1 MTLEQM
7 PNDDDFIYFWKGA
20 RRSATGPDG
29 IPYCAWAASGRPAA
43 KKMRLLLWDM
53 MGGNPAP
60 YGFNDSLALF
70 PPKGTKD
77 GDDDQATRAPEDT
90 RPLNLKNK
98 DNMSI
103 AGVINKKFARP
114 IAVCANK
121 AQRGFVKGRQGLDNV
136 VDVDTQARILDFL
149 ANGTDVPAIVLYD
162 YAAAFP
168 SVAHAFFFL
177 CLSAIK
183 MPTGIISYFVA
194 LYTNN
199 RVFCNIDG
207 TFIWLFDVLSGVLQ
221 GCPASGSLFVIAINL
236 CLYLIDDVIGPR
248 DVVRAN
254 ADDIATV
261 IAKLET
267 LIKIANV
274 FAVYRRASNLT
285 IKTKKCI
292 IPIGRP
298 FNEELKMS
306 VRAFLETSISEWA
319 NVVIAP
325 RGEYLGFLV
334 GPIVKNHMRRKT
346 DFKWDRR
353 SRDIAAAR
361 VAPSIGIAMYNMR
374 AVTTLGYVAQ
384 IYPLL
389 ATTLKAKRSA
399 VQRIYH
405 FLNYTLPANLYYRL
419 NTVGAPQPASIQ
431 ALSYATR
438 LRADTKTITVWQQRK
453 RELDAVRDDHAPVG
467 WLHQRAIRSNPW
479 WDTWPAVDLI
489 AEAVNGFD
497 GRFGNISAQTNK
509 LREKENGLECKPRR
523 LE

>member
-1 MTLEQM
+1 M
-7 PNDDDFIYFWKGA
+7 
-20 RRSATGPDG
+20 
-29 IPYCAWAASGRPAA
+29 
-43 KKMRLLLWDM
+43 
-53 MGGNPAP
+53 
-60 YGFNDSLALF
+60 
-70 PPKGTKD
+70 
-77 GDDDQATRAPEDT
+77 
-90 RPLNLKNK
+90 
-98 DNMSI
+98 
-103 AGVINKKFARP
+103 
-114 IAVCANK
+114 
-121 AQRGFVKGRQGLDNV
+121 GFVKGRQGLDDV

-149 ANGTDVPAIVLYD
+149 ANGTDIPAIVLYD

-168 SVAHAFFFL
+168 SVAHAFLFLFL

-183 MPTGIISYFVA
+183 MPRGISAYFVA
-194 LYTNN
+194 FYTNN

-207 TFIWLFDVLSGVLQ
+207 IVIWLFHVLSGVLQ
-221 GCPASGSLFVIAINL
+221 GCPASGSLFVIAINP

-248 DVVRAN
+248 DVVRAF

-285 IKTKKCI
+285 IKTKKRVI
-292 IPIGRP
+292 IPIGSP
-298 FNEELKMS
+298 FNEELKMA

-334 GPIVKNHMRRKT
+334 GPIVKDHMWMKAE
-346 DFKWDRR
+346 FKWDRR
-353 SRDIAAAR
+353 SGDIAAAR
-361 VAPSIGIAMYNMR
+361 VAPSIGIAMYNTR

-384 IYPLL
+384 IYPPL
-389 ATTLKAKRSA
+389 ATTLKAERSA

-419 NTVGAPQPASIQ
+419 TTVGAPQPDSIQ

-438 LRADTKTITVWQQRK
+438 FRAATKTITVWQQRK

-467 WLHQRAIRSNPW
+467 WLHQP
-479 WDTWPAVDLI
+479 TLGGTLGLQLI
-489 AEAVNGFD
+489 SSRKRLTASMD
-497 GRFGNISAQTNK
+497 GLGTFLRKLTNSGRRK
-509 LREKENGLECKPRR
+509 SGLECKPRR